1 MNRQRYAYTLYAGR
15 RFSYFADPDQRVIGG
30 GNFLYKFKDD
40 SSLEYDALFYI
51 RGSHHVAYRRR
62 INRQWLFASSYR
74 MIGSYPIDLGATGMW
89 SSENGKTTV
98 TLGFAEKL
106 TDKDFTYDYTI
117 NARDLDPHNPLLRLY
132 LGQQSPYSQF
142 LVEAH
147 RTFGSHLRASG
158 GVIVRRLI
166 NSDSDQGPFDTSFQ
180 DYKFDA
186 QVYPYRG
193 LEIYLGYHERD
204 SDRLSPVPSTDFFDV
219 SKTGSTKIQ
228 DFTAEIGRSFFE
240 GGRLTIRAG
249 GFYRRMN
256 FQDQFYYL
264 EHLHDRGLL
273 GNVTVKI
280 DARTRAYFRWDLD
293 TDFFLFA
300 PQIKNAQVLRVGMAW
315 RY

>member
-1 MNRQRYAYTLYAGR
+1 
-15 RFSYFADPDQRVIGG
+15 
-30 GNFLYKFKDD
+30 
-40 SSLEYDALFYI
+40 
-51 RGSHHVAYRRR
+51 
-62 INRQWLFASSYR
+62 
-74 MIGSYPIDLGATGMW
+74 
-89 SSENGKTTV
+89 
-98 TLGFAEKL
+98 
-106 TDKDFTYDYTI
+106 
-117 NARDLDPHNPLLRLY
+117 
-132 LGQQSPYSQF
+132 
-142 LVEAH
+142 
-147 RTFGSHLRASG
+147 LRASG

-280 DARTRAYFRWDLD
+280 DARPRAYFRWDLD